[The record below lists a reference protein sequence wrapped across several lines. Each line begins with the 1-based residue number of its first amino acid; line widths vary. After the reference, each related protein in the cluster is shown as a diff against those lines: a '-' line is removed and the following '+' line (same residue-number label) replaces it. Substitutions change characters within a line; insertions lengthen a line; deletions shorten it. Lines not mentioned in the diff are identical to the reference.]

1 MDPVNMPPQ
10 PLQFGL
16 KTILAITAAFAALF
30 AAGAWFGIKGFFG
43 FLLLAALIAIS
54 VKPGMRFGDRV
65 VSMVLLLLLTGC
77 LLPAFDELPRKM
89 AIARRSQCTSNLKQI
104 GLGLQNYA
112 DAYGCFPPAYLTD
125 ENGKP
130 MHSWRVLILPFLA
143 QQALYDQ
150 YDFNE
155 PWNGPHNSLLAKTM
169 PSIFRCPSGTANKGA
184 TTNYVAIVGPET
196 MWQADHGAKF
206 SEIKDGTPMT
216 IAVVEAAGAKIN
228 WMEPRDLPFSAV
240 LQGINAKQGGGIA
253 SAHPGVVIALFA
265 DGHTQ
270 TLSETTPIDVLKAL
284 CTKAGGEEIQNGF

>member
-1 MDPVNMPPQ
+1 MNPENTPAP

-30 AAGAWFGIKGFFG
+30 AAGVWFGIKGFVG

-54 VKPGMRFGDRV
+54 VKPEMRFGDRV
-65 VSMVLLLLLTGC
+65 VSTILLLLLTGC
-77 LLPAFDELPRKM
+77 LLPAFDESPYI
-89 AIARRSQCTSNLKQI
+89 AARRSQCTSNLKQI

-112 DAYGCFPPAYLTD
+112 DFYGCFPPAYLTD

-130 MHSWRVLILPFLA
+130 MHSWRVLILPFIEHK
-143 QQALYDQ
+143 ALYDQ

-155 PWNGPHNSLLAKTM
+155 PWNGPHNLLMAKTL
-169 PSIFRCPSGTANKGA
+169 PSVFRCPSDTPNKGA

-196 MWQADHGAKF
+196 MWKADHGVTF
-206 SEIKDGTPMT
+206 SEIKDGASMT
-216 IAVVEAAGAKIN
+216 IAVVEVADAKIN

-240 LQGINAKQGGGIA
+240 SQGINAKQGGGIS

-284 CTKAGGEEIQNGF
+284 CTKAGGEEIQDGF

>member
-1 MDPVNMPPQ
+1 MPPQ

-30 AAGAWFGIKGFFG
+30 AAGAWFGINGFFG
-43 FLLLAALIAIS
+43 FLLLAALAAIFFE
-54 VKPGMRFGDRV
+54 PRMRFGDRFV
-65 VSMVLLLLLTGC
+65 WATLLLLLTGC
-77 LLPAFDELPRKM
+77 LWPLLPARVPYDHVVS
-89 AIARRSQCTSNLKQI
+89 RRSQCINNLKQI

-155 PWNGPHNSLLAKTM
+155 PWNGPHNSLLAKPM